1 MFGKKKKIER
11 LEKEIDELRTV
22 VRDLAVTVK
31 SLYESADERISKIEI
46 AREPDKGVTT
56 DQIIDEWLNGERKGE
71 K

>member
-22 VRDLAVTVK
+22 VRDFAVTVK
-31 SLYESADERISKIEI
+31 SLYASADERISKIET